1 MTKSLGEELSM
12 SILQAIIFAFIG
24 GIILN
29 LMPCVFPII
38 SLKIL
43 SFVSMGGS
51 SKSKIRTHSLLFCLG
66 VIISFIL
73 IALSLLALK
82 SAGNSVGWG
91 FQLQSPVVVGFLSIL
106 MFIIGLILLMNIDI
120 GTLSL
125 IHI

>member
-1 MTKSLGEELSM
+1 MLIKEENNWLLKIPLQSEGTKISSVKGLIKIDDVSYLVNSDVTKNEEKNVNM

-51 SKSKIRTHSLLFCLG
+51 SKNKIRTHSLLFCFG
-66 VIISFIL
+66 VILSFLVINC
-73 IALSLLALK
+73 SLLT
-82 SAGNSVGWG
+82 S
-91 FQLQSPVVVGFLSIL
+91 
-106 MFIIGLILLMNIDI
+106 
-120 GTLSL
+120 T
-125 IHI
+125 